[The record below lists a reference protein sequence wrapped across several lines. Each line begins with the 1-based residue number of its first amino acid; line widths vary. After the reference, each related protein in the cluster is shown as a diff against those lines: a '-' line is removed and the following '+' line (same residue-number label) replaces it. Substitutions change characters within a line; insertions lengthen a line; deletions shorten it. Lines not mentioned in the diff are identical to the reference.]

1 MQEMVAKVDDKTS
14 LNISLSYLI
23 QIAIAISVAVYG
35 YATLTEQIRVLQ
47 VKVMQLQDD
56 SKEHSIWIRDW
67 ETGGMLPLDVQQNE
81 RIEFLQKEFNDLK
94 QREYQR
100 LKECEMPVK

>member
-1 MQEMVAKVDDKTS
+1 MKPILNEKSS

-23 QIAIAISVAVYG
+23 QIGVALSLAVYG
-35 YATLTEQIRVLQ
+35 YATLTEQINILQ
-47 VKVMQLQDD
+47 IENMQLKDD
-56 SKEHSIWIRDW
+56 VKEHSTWIREW

-81 RIEFLQKEFNDLK
+81 RIEFLQKELNDIR

-100 LKECEMPVK
+100 LKECGITS

>member
-1 MQEMVAKVDDKTS
+1 MSEAKVNDKTS
-14 LNISLSYLI
+14 LNISLSYLV
-23 QIAIAISVAVYG
+23 QIAIGISLAVYG
-35 YATLTEQIRVLQ
+35 YATLTEQIRVLET
-47 VKVMQLQDD
+47 KVMQLQDD
-56 SKEHSIWIRDW
+56 AKEHSTWIRDW

>member
-1 MQEMVAKVDDKTS
+1 MQEMVAKVDEKTS

-23 QIAIAISVAVYG
+23 QIVIAICIAVYA
-35 YATLTEQIRVLQ
+35 YATLIEQIRVLET
-47 VKVMQLQDD
+47 KVMQLQDD
-56 SKEHSIWIRDW
+56 AKEHSAWIRDW

-100 LKECEMPVK
+100 LKECGISIK

>member
-1 MQEMVAKVDDKTS
+1 MVAKVDDKTS

-23 QIAIAISVAVYG
+23 QIAVAISVAVYG
-35 YATLTEQIRVLQ
+35 YATLTEQIRVLET
-47 VKVMQLQDD
+47 KVMQLQDD
-56 SKEHSIWIRDW
+56 AKEHSTWIRDW
-67 ETGGMLPLDVQQNE
+67 ETGGMLPLDVEQNE
-81 RIEFLQKEFNDLK
+81 KIKFLQKELDDIR

>member
-1 MQEMVAKVDDKTS
+1 MQKMVAKVDDKTS

-23 QIAIAISVAVYG
+23 QIAVALSVAVYG

-56 SKEHSIWIRDW
+56 KNNYIFPDIRQLETKVIKLEKEVIILQT
-67 ETGGMLPLDVQQNE
+67 E
-81 RIEFLQKEFNDLK
+81 IEFYKKE
-94 QREYQR
+94 
-100 LKECEMPVK
+100 LKELKKPVE

>member
-1 MQEMVAKVDDKTS
+1 MKPVLNEKSS

-23 QIAIAISVAVYG
+23 QIGIALSLAVYG
-35 YATLTEQIRVLQ
+35 YATLTEQISILQ
-47 VKVMQLQDD
+47 VENMQLKDD
-56 SKEHSIWIRDW
+56 VKEHNTWIREW

-81 RIEFLQKEFNDLK
+81 RIEFLQKELNDIR

-100 LKECEMPVK
+100 LKECGITS

>member
-23 QIAIAISVAVYG
+23 QIAVAISVAVYG

-56 SKEHSIWIRDW
+56 SKEHSTWIRDW

>member
-1 MQEMVAKVDDKTS
+1 MKQTLNATSS
-14 LNISLSYLI
+14 LNISLSYLV
-23 QIAIAISVAVYG
+23 QIGIALSVAVYG
-35 YATLTEQIRVLQ
+35 YATLNEQLNILQ
-47 VKVMQLQDD
+47 IENMQLKDD
-56 SKEHSIWIRDW
+56 VKEHSTWIRDW

>member
-1 MQEMVAKVDDKTS
+1 MKPTLNEKSS

-23 QIAIAISVAVYG
+23 QIGIALSVAVYG
-35 YATLTEQIRVLQ
+35 YATLNEQINILQ
-47 VKVMQLQDD
+47 IENMQLKDD
-56 SKEHSIWIRDW
+56 VKDHGIWIREW

-81 RIEFLQKEFNDLK
+81 RIEFLQKELNDIR

-100 LKECEMPVK
+100 LKECGIPVS

>member
-1 MQEMVAKVDDKTS
+1 MTEAKVDNKTS

-35 YATLTEQIRVLQ
+35 YATLNEQIRVLET
-47 VKVMQLQDD
+47 KVMQLQDD
-56 SKEHSIWIRDW
+56 AKEHSTWIRDW

-81 RIEFLQKEFNDLK
+81 RIEFLQKELNDIR

-100 LKECEMPVK
+100 LKECGIPIS

>member
-1 MQEMVAKVDDKTS
+1 MKPTLNEKSS

-23 QIAIAISVAVYG
+23 QIGIALSVAVYG
-35 YATLTEQIRVLQ
+35 YATLNEQINILQ
-47 VKVMQLQDD
+47 IENMQLKDD
-56 SKEHSIWIRDW
+56 VKEHAIWIREW

-81 RIEFLQKEFNDLK
+81 RIEFLQKELNDIR

-100 LKECEMPVK
+100 LKECGIPVS